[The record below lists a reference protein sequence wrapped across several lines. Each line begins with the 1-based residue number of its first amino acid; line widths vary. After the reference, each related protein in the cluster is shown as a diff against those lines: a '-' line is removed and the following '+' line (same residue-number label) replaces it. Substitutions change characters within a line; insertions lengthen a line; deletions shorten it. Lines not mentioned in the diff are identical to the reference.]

1 MEYIINCINIKNTWS
16 DSKTSGLKGAPQSLM
31 SLVKAQ
37 KKLVS
42 CLACVPF
49 FNNQPEGNSDA
60 RGHGFQNVAAV
71 PKSISKPSPLK
82 TCVLQSAKLC
92 RQHWES

>member
-1 MEYIINCINIKNTWS
+1 MEYIIKCINIKNTWS

-60 RGHGFQNVAAV
+60 RGHGFQNVAAAAV
-71 PKSISKPSPLK
+71 PKSISKPSP
-82 TCVLQSAKLC
+82 
-92 RQHWES
+92 